1 MRVKYS
7 YIKIYDKLNSINREK
22 NFVLA
27 IVSRRFVYN
36 LSMNK
41 SEVGISRRKLKRDSG
56 ERKKNCAVD
65 RIIIKF
71 IPSGKREKDLQMVCE
86 ELM

>member
-7 YIKIYDKLNSINREK
+7 YIKMDKLNSINREK

-27 IVSRRFVYN
+27 IVSHRFVYN

-41 SEVGISRRKLKRDSG
+41 SEVVGS
-56 ERKKNCAVD
+56 E
-65 RIIIKF
+65 F
-71 IPSGKREKDLQMVCE
+71 REE
-86 ELM
+86 N

>member
-41 SEVGISRRKLKRDSG
+41 SEVGVNFEKKIETRFGGKKEKLRG
-56 ERKKNCAVD
+56 R
-65 RIIIKF
+65 
-71 IPSGKREKDLQMVCE
+71 
-86 ELM
+86 